1 MPSTL
6 LGSAPTSALFFIIY
20 DNVKAKLEQNSNLN
34 NPIYNQIIAANL
46 GEISAC
52 LIRVPVDVV
61 KQKSQSQLSISTLNV
76 FKNILRT
83 EVSCLKKLLNLIIK
97 SKKFNE
103 KIDFFYYRRILIR
116 EPFYDMYNKLK
127 KLLQETLVR
136 SLKT

>member
-6 LGSAPTSALFFIIY
+6 LGSAPTSALFFLIY
-20 DNVKAKLEQNSNLN
+20 DNVKVKLEQNSNLN

-83 EVSCLKKLLNLIIK
+83 EVSFLKKFLNLIRRLK
-97 SKKFNE
+97 NFYEKF
-103 KIDFFYYRRILIR
+103 DFFYYIYY
-116 EPFYDMYNKLK
+116 F
-127 KLLQETLVR
+127 
-136 SLKT
+136 